1 MNTSLSKILILCAA
15 VLWGTTG
22 TAQALASAEA
32 HSVAIGA
39 VRLAVGGLSLLAACL
54 IQKKK
59 VDVRNLPILPLT
71 VAAASMAAYQ
81 PLFFSAVIKTGVAVG
96 TMVAIGSAPLLS
108 GVLDYI
114 VYRKKPTK
122 KWLLATFTGIIGCC
136 SLLLKK
142 DSQIDVIGLGM
153 AIGAGASFACY
164 TTVNKKIVQHVDPQV
179 GASLV
184 FTAAAVLLIPCW
196 FIYDM
201 SWLVS
206 LNGMGI
212 ALHLGIL
219 TTALAYVLFSTAL
232 KSVHASTAVTLSLAE
247 PVTAF
252 LLGVFFLG
260 ESLTLVNICGA
271 ALVFASLAFLT
282 YSPKSSLN
290 QEVRI

>member
-39 VRLAVGGLSLLAACL
+39 VRLAVGGLSLLTACL
-54 IQKKK
+54 IQRKN
-59 VDVRNLPILPLT
+59 VDVRRLPILPLA

-96 TMVAIGSAPLLS
+96 TMVSIGSAPVLS

-122 KWLLATFTGIIGCC
+122 KWLLATVTGIIGCSC
-136 SLLLKK
+136 LLLKK
-142 DSQIDVIGLGM
+142 DTQIDVIGLGM

-196 FIYDM
+196 FMYDM

-219 TTALAYVLFSTAL
+219 TTAIAYVLFSTAL
-232 KSVHASTAVTLSLAE
+232 KSVQASTAVTLSLAE

-271 ALVFASLAFLT
+271 ALVLASLVFLT

-290 QEVRI
+290 QEVHI

>member
-1 MNTSLSKILILCAA
+1 MNTSFSKILILCAA

-59 VDVRNLPILPLT
+59 VDVRHLPILPLT

-114 VYRKKPTK
+114 VYRKKPAK

-164 TTVNKKIVQHVDPQV
+164 TTVNKSIVGHIDPQV

-184 FTAAAVLLIPCW
+184 FTAAAVLLIPC
-196 FIYDM
+196 
-201 SWLVS
+201 
-206 LNGMGI
+206 
-212 ALHLGIL
+212 
-219 TTALAYVLFSTAL
+219 
-232 KSVHASTAVTLSLAE
+232 
-247 PVTAF
+247 
-252 LLGVFFLG
+252 
-260 ESLTLVNICGA
+260 
-271 ALVFASLAFLT
+271 
-282 YSPKSSLN
+282 
-290 QEVRI
+290 

>member
-1 MNTSLSKILILCAA
+1 
-15 VLWGTTG
+15 
-22 TAQALASAEA
+22 
-32 HSVAIGA
+32 
-39 VRLAVGGLSLLAACL
+39 
-54 IQKKK
+54 
-59 VDVRNLPILPLT
+59 
-71 VAAASMAAYQ
+71 MAAYQ

-196 FIYDM
+196 FMYDM
-201 SWLVS
+201 SWLIS

>member
-39 VRLAVGGLSLLAACL
+39 VRLAVGGLSLLTACL
-54 IQKKK
+54 IQRKN
-59 VDVRNLPILPLT
+59 VDVRRLPILPLA

-96 TMVAIGSAPLLS
+96 TMVAIGSAPVLS

-122 KWLLATFTGIIGCC
+122 KWLLATVTGIIGCSC
-136 SLLLKK
+136 LLLKK
-142 DSQIDVIGLGM
+142 DTQIDVIGLGM

-196 FIYDM
+196 FMYDM

-219 TTALAYVLFSTAL
+219 TTAIAYVLFSTAL
-232 KSVHASTAVTLSLAE
+232 KSVQASTAVTLSLAE

-252 LLGVFFLG
+252 LLGFFFLG

-271 ALVFASLAFLT
+271 ALVLASLVFLT
-282 YSPKSSLN
+282 HSPKSSLN
-290 QEVRI
+290 QEVHI

>member
-39 VRLAVGGLSLLAACL
+39 VRLAVGGLSLLTACL
-54 IQKKK
+54 IQRKN
-59 VDVRNLPILPLT
+59 VDVRRLPILPLA

-96 TMVAIGSAPLLS
+96 TMVAIGSAPVLS

-122 KWLLATFTGIIGCC
+122 KWLLATVTGIIGCSC
-136 SLLLKK
+136 LLLKK
-142 DSQIDVIGLGM
+142 DTQIDVIGLGM

-196 FIYDM
+196 FMYDM

-219 TTALAYVLFSTAL
+219 TTAIAYVLFSTAL
-232 KSVHASTAVTLSLAE
+232 KSVQASTAVTLSLAE

-271 ALVFASLAFLT
+271 ALVLASLVFLT

-290 QEVRI
+290 QEVHI

>member
-32 HSVAIGA
+32 YSVAIGA
-39 VRLAVGGLSLLAACL
+39 VRLAVGGLSLLTACL
-54 IQKKK
+54 IQRKN
-59 VDVRNLPILPLT
+59 VDVRCLPILPLA

-96 TMVAIGSAPLLS
+96 TMVAIGSAPVLS

-122 KWLLATFTGIIGCC
+122 KWLLATVTGIIGCSC
-136 SLLLKK
+136 LLLKK
-142 DSQIDVIGLGM
+142 DTQIDVIGLGM

-196 FIYDM
+196 FMYDM

-219 TTALAYVLFSTAL
+219 TTAIAYVLFSTAL
-232 KSVHASTAVTLSLAE
+232 KSVQASTAVTLSLAE

>member
-22 TAQALASAEA
+22 TAQALASAGA

-39 VRLAVGGLSLLAACL
+39 VRLAVGGLSLFTACL

-59 VDVRNLPILPLT
+59 LHVGRLPILPLA

-114 VYRKKPTK
+114 VYRKKPAK

-164 TTVNKKIVQHVDPQV
+164 TTVNKSIVGHIDPQV

-196 FIYDM
+196 FMYDM

-252 LLGVFFLG
+252 LLGVFLLG

-290 QEVRI
+290 QEVQI

>member
-32 HSVAIGA
+32 HSVAIGG
-39 VRLAVGGLSLLAACL
+39 VRLAVGGLSLLTACL
-54 IQKKK
+54 IQRKN
-59 VDVRNLPILPLT
+59 VDVRRLPILPLA

-96 TMVAIGSAPLLS
+96 TMVAIGSAPVLS

-122 KWLLATFTGIIGCC
+122 KWLLATVTGIIGCSC
-136 SLLLKK
+136 LLLKK
-142 DSQIDVIGLGM
+142 DTQIDVIGLGM

-196 FIYDM
+196 FMYDM

-219 TTALAYVLFSTAL
+219 TTAIAYVLFSTAL
-232 KSVHASTAVTLSLAE
+232 KSVQASTAVTLSLAE

-271 ALVFASLAFLT
+271 ALVLASLAFLT

-290 QEVRI
+290 QEVHI

>member
-39 VRLAVGGLSLLAACL
+39 VRLAVGGLSLLTACL
-54 IQKKK
+54 IQRKN
-59 VDVRNLPILPLT
+59 VDVRRLPILPLA

-96 TMVAIGSAPLLS
+96 TMVAIGSAPVLS

-122 KWLLATFTGIIGCC
+122 KWLLATVTGIIGCSC
-136 SLLLKK
+136 LLLKK
-142 DSQIDVIGLGM
+142 DTQIDVIGLGM

-196 FIYDM
+196 FMYDM
-201 SWLVS
+201 RWLVS

-219 TTALAYVLFSTAL
+219 TTAIAYVLFSTAL
-232 KSVHASTAVTLSLAE
+232 KSVQASTAVTLSLAE

-271 ALVFASLAFLT
+271 ALVLASLVFLT

-290 QEVRI
+290 QEVHI

>member
-39 VRLAVGGLSLLAACL
+39 VRLAVGGLSLLAAFL

-59 VDVRNLPILPLT
+59 VDVRNLPILPLA

-196 FIYDM
+196 FMYDM